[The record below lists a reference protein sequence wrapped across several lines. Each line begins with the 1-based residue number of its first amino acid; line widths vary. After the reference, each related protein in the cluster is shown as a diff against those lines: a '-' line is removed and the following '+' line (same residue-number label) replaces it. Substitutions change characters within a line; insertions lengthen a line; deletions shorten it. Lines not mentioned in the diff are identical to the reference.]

1 MIHRSKLAGI
11 TLFVSCLLV
20 ILGWINTSVTLAKD
34 IVPVGE
40 KVAVDAKGHDIYQI
54 SANGIKI
61 GYKLIGTGEPLLLIT
76 GLGATMERWEPEF
89 IEEASKKYQLI
100 LMDNRGMGYTTDNG
114 QQFTYRLFAQ
124 DVIGL
129 MDSLEVKKTKVLGYS
144 QSSVTTQNLLLYYSE
159 RFNKAIIHA
168 TSIDGKAVA
177 TALKH
182 MALPDN
188 PTIKKQLQAAMT
200 WKAPLEKMSLIKNQ
214 VMLLVGTADTVV
226 GTKSSKTLASLIPGA
241 WLVQFKGGTHH
252 LQYEAPSAFTQ
263 IVLTFLAMD
272 ETVPAKQ
279 NP

>member
-1 MIHRSKLAGI
+1 
-11 TLFVSCLLV
+11 
-20 ILGWINTSVTLAKD
+20 
-34 IVPVGE
+34 
-40 KVAVDAKGHDIYQI
+40 
-54 SANGIKI
+54 
-61 GYKLIGTGEPLLLIT
+61 
-76 GLGATMERWEPEF
+76 
-89 IEEASKKYQLI
+89 
-100 LMDNRGMGYTTDNG
+100 MDNRGMGYTTDNG

-124 DVIGL
+124 DVIAL
-129 MDSLEVKKTKVLGYS
+129 MDSLEVKKTNVLGYS
-144 QSSVTTQNLLLYYSE
+144 QSSVTTQNLLLYYPD

-168 TSIDGKAVA
+168 TSIDGSAVA
-177 TALKH
+177 AALKH

-200 WKAPLEKMSLIKNQ
+200 WKAPLEKMSLIKNP

>member
-40 KVAVDAKGHDIYQI
+40 KIAVDAKGHDIYQI

-76 GLGATMERWEPEF
+76 GLGATMERWEPQF

-129 MDSLEVKKTKVLGYS
+129 MDSLEVKKTNVLGYS

-226 GTKSSKTLASLIPGA
+226 GTKSS
-241 WLVQFKGGTHH
+241 
-252 LQYEAPSAFTQ
+252 
-263 IVLTFLAMD
+263 
-272 ETVPAKQ
+272 
-279 NP
+279 